1 MLNPIN
7 LETLGSQD
15 FRKAA
20 CCSLSESFQGTNTVD
35 LTYTNAATGNREIQF
50 LGLRGLYTQNLI
62 ENRPVFGG
70 ILSSQS
76 YDYIPGTWLDQ
87 INILKGAGTS
97 IYGIE
102 SITGAINTSLK
113 KPETDHRFF
122 ANVYADGH
130 ERAEVNLHLNHSW
143 NIKQHSGIYAHYSQH
158 QGGRDHNKDGFY
170 DDPLQNKWNVI
181 QRNTLLGTKFE
192 GHLQISSFWR

>member
-1 MLNPIN
+1 MLDEAQNFLKFKLREGVDLQEITVKSARQSASFSLLNPIN

-76 YDYIPGTWLDQ
+76 YDYIPGTWLEQ

-113 KPETDHRFF
+113 NQKRIIASLQMSMRMGMREQKSICTSIT
-122 ANVYADGH
+122 A
-130 ERAEVNLHLNHSW
+130 
-143 NIKQHSGIYAHYSQH
+143 GI
-158 QGGRDHNKDGFY
+158 
-170 DDPLQNKWNVI
+170 
-181 QRNTLLGTKFE
+181 
-192 GHLQISSFWR
+192 